1 MKMTLK
7 EFTKELN
14 GKNNR
19 VEGELIRTILYSL
32 LVSFGLFAILYFVK
46 LRYVEDFLPKYGFFI
61 FFAILSYAIILPSI
75 RQIRAYK
82 NLACMSGMMVGMTT
96 GMIAGFLPGFFIGST
111 SGMFWGS
118 VFGMG
123 IGIFMGIWNGKCCGV
138 MGIIE
143 GLMAGF
149 MGALMGA
156 MTAVMMINDNLRA
169 AGVIVFLISS
179 VIVFSL
185 NFMIYKETKESER
198 QVKEDYSL
206 VIFLSIILTGLTIW
220 FMVFGPRSVLF
231 G

>member
-1 MKMTLK
+1 MTLK